1 MKFSHQNRRN
11 AQERKQRGKPCG
23 NKQRVTS
30 RNAPNSAKSDEY
42 EETSVH
48 EKHTAEKQTEM
59 SPCFQCRY
67 SEPGTVHMCP
77 GVRCAKYKAWKHT
90 YLQQR

>member
-11 AQERKQRGKPCG
+11 AQERKQRGKPCR
-23 NKQRVTS
+23 NKQCVTN
-30 RNAPNSAKSDEY
+30 RNAPNSAKLDEC
-42 EETSVH
+42 EETPIH
-48 EKHTAEKQTEM
+48 GKHDAVKHAEM
-59 SPCFQCRY
+59 SPCFHCRY

>member
-11 AQERKQRGKPCG
+11 AQERKQR
-23 NKQRVTS
+23 VTS
-30 RNAPNSAKSDEY
+30 RNAPNSAKLDEY
-42 EETSVH
+42 EETPIH
-48 EKHTAEKQTEM
+48 EKHTEM
-59 SPCFQCRY
+59 SPCFHCRY

>member
-1 MKFSHQNRRN
+1 MQIKHQNRRTR
-11 AQERKQRGKPCG
+11 QERKQRGSLCG
-23 NKQRVTS
+23 NKQRVAS
-30 RNAPNSAKSDEY
+30 RNARNRANYEEY
-42 EETSVH
+42 EETPIH

-77 GVRCAKYKAWKHT
+77 GVRCAKYKAWKHS
-90 YLQQR
+90 YLQYK

>member
-23 NKQRVTS
+23 NKQRVAS
-30 RNAPNSAKSDEY
+30 RNAPNSAKSDG
-42 EETSVH
+42 
-48 EKHTAEKQTEM
+48 KHDAVKHAEM
-59 SPCFQCRY
+59 SPCFHCRY
-67 SEPGTVHMCP
+67 SEPETVHMCP

>member
-11 AQERKQRGKPCG
+11 AQERKQR
-23 NKQRVTS
+23 VAS
-30 RNAPNSAKSDEY
+30 RNAPNSTKSDEH
-42 EETSVH
+42 EETPIH
-48 EKHTAEKQTEM
+48 GKHDAVKHAEM
-59 SPCFQCRY
+59 SPCFHCRY
-67 SEPGTVHMCP
+67 SEPETVHMCP

>member
-11 AQERKQRGKPCG
+11 TQERKQRGKPCG
-23 NKQRVTS
+23 NKQRVAS
-30 RNAPNSAKSDEY
+30 RNTPNSAKSDEY
-42 EETSVH
+42 EKTPTH
-48 EKHTAEKQTEM
+48 GKHDAVKHAEM
-59 SPCFQCRY
+59 SPCFHCRY

>member
-1 MKFSHQNRRN
+1 MKVTICKLNIKIEDPDKKENR
-11 AQERKQRGKPCG
+11 E
-23 NKQRVTS
+23 VTS
-30 RNAPNSAKSDEY
+30 VEINSAKSDEY
-42 EETSVH
+42 EETPIH
-48 EKHTAEKQTEM
+48 GKHDAVKHAEM
-59 SPCFQCRY
+59 SPCFHCRY

>member
-23 NKQRVTS
+23 NKQRVAN

-42 EETSVH
+42 EEIPIH
-48 EKHTAEKQTEM
+48 GKHDDVKHAEM
-59 SPCFQCRY
+59 SPCFHCRY
-67 SEPGTVHMCP
+67 SEPETVHMCP

>member
-1 MKFSHQNRRN
+1 MQIKHQNRRTR
-11 AQERKQRGKPCG
+11 QERKQRGSLCG
-23 NKQRVTS
+23 NKQRVAS
-30 RNAPNSAKSDEY
+30 RNARNRANY
-42 EETSVH
+42 EEHEETPIH

-77 GVRCAKYKAWKHT
+77 GVRCAKYKAWKHS
-90 YLQQR
+90 YLQYK